1 MNSNKPRLIKDFE
14 KLDESLQQQIKLAYP
29 YGFSDSLIRFT
40 NKDGKLIS
48 ALPFETEEI
57 YYMIRM
63 SVKEAA
69 KIVKNDD
76 DYDDEGTLKESARDE
91 YEEKYGDMY
100 ELSDNYSDDDPD
112 F

>member
-1 MNSNKPRLIKDFE
+1 MKSNKPRLIKDFE
-14 KLDESLQQQIKLAYP
+14 KLDESLQEQIKLAYP
-29 YGFSDSLIRFT
+29 YGFSDNLIRFN
-40 NKDGKLIS
+40 NKEGKLIS

-76 DYDDEGTLKESARDE
+76 DYSADGILKKDVKDE
-91 YEEKYGDMY
+91 YEEKYGDIY
-100 ELSDNYSDDDPD
+100 DLSDDYSDEDSDY
-112 F
+112 